1 MRWWPPTCRSTRA
14 FSISASC
21 QTRGTLKALEALW
34 TEVVRLQAHGVTERE
49 LARAKL
55 QHLSD
60 MESAFIEKDQTYS
73 DALRGEYVEHFLRG
87 EPAPGIE
94 YEARLAKTLVP
105 GECWECCGNTRT
117 HTFT

>member
-1 MRWWPPTCRSTRA
+1 
-14 FSISASC
+14 
-21 QTRGTLKALEALW
+21 
-34 TEVVRLQAHGVTERE
+34 VVRLQAHGVTERE

-73 DALRGEYVEHFLRG
+73 DGLRGEYVEHFLRG

-94 YEARLAKTLVP
+94 YEARLAKTLIPRESPYRLHRLHVCLWPTHLWCTWGVP
-105 GECWECCGNTRT
+105 ATPWRDHHPG
-117 HTFT
+117 